1 VSLRLVSR
9 SRVVLLLAV
18 TGLVLSACRG
28 SSTQTEA
35 AAADASSAA
44 DVGTVALPT
53 GACSPGANITS
64 TQFTP
69 SYVMVLDVGPPQPMY
84 TKKQAASQAP
94 TSGEIMLGGAMMS
107 QEDMGAMSGMGG
119 DMAMGD
125 GTRASTDTKHLVVRI
140 CHRDEGEVVT
150 DADPE
155 IHITDVTGGGEDAA
169 MPVAKMQGIGM
180 GPEDIHYGN
189 DTSMPAGHEF
199 TVEVHLDDEAASFQV
214 TVP

>member
-1 VSLRLVSR
+1 MIGLVSR
-9 SRVVLLLAV
+9 SRALLLLAV
-18 TGLVLSACRG
+18 TGLVLSACG
-28 SSTQTEA
+28 GASTQTDA

-44 DVGTVALPT
+44 DDGTVALPT

-69 SYVMVLDVGPPQPMY
+69 SYVMVLDVGPTQPMY

-94 TSGEIMLGGAMMS
+94 TSGEIMLGGQMMA
-107 QEDMGAMSGMGG
+107 QEDMGGMSAMGG

-125 GTRASTDTKHLVVRI
+125 GTRASADTKHLVVRI

-180 GPEDIHYGN
+180 GPDDIHYGN

-199 TVEVHLDDEAASFQV
+199 TVDVHLDDEAAAFQV